1 MVHQEKRVYQAQR
14 NDRESIRQKLALGSF
29 YDDEE
34 PVIYNSCGKNGLPAR
49 PPSGVNLQVCFV
61 NDSSSDK
68 DSDAEDSKTE
78 TSLDTPLSPVS
89 KQSSSL
95 SDRDTGEEDSDPLE
109 DCGFWRVQRR
119 LQEEAR
125 VALALARPMARMQV
139 EVERQIQ
146 LHRRS
151 PVADLLPHLPHISEG
166 LMKRSLRRGDMRD
179 MSLGQLQVITN
190 DLHSQIQSLNEELV
204 QLLLM
209 RDELHVE
216 QDAML
221 VDVEDLTRHAQSQQ
235 RHLAEKTLS
244 K

>member
-34 PVIYNSCGKNGLPAR
+34 PVIYNSCSKNGLPTR
-49 PPSGVNLQVCFV
+49 
-61 NDSSSDK
+61 SDK

-78 TSLDTPLSPVS
+78 TSLDTPLSPVVHAIDS

-221 VDVEDLTRHAQSQQ
+221 VDVEDMTRHAQSQQ
-235 RHLAEKTLS
+235 RHMAEKTLS

>member
-14 NDRESIRQKLALGSF
+14 NERESIRQKLALGSF
-29 YDDEE
+29 YDDE
-34 PVIYNSCGKNGLPAR
+34 PVIYTSCSKNG
-49 PPSGVNLQVCFV
+49 PSSRLQGGVNLQVCFV

-68 DSDAEDSKTE
+68 DSDAEDSRTE
-78 TSLDTPLSPVS
+78 TSLDTPLSPLCMIS
-89 KQSSSL
+89 PTLLPLQK
-95 SDRDTGEEDSDPLE
+95 DSDPLD
-109 DCGFWRVQRR
+109 DCSGFWRVQRR

-166 LMKRSLRRGDMRD
+166 LMKRNLRRGDMRD

-221 VDVEDLTRHAQSQQ
+221 VDIEDLTRHAHSHQ
-235 RHLAEKTLS
+235 RHQADKAMS

>member
-1 MVHQEKRVYQAQR
+1 MVHQEKCIYQAQR
-14 NDRESIRQKLALGSF
+14 NERESIRQKLALGSF
-29 YDDEE
+29 YDDG
-34 PVIYNSCGKNGLPAR
+34 PVLYSGCTKSALSSRQQN
-49 PPSGVNLQVCFV
+49 GVNLQVCYV

-68 DSDAEDSKTE
+68 DSDAEDSRTE

-109 DCGFWRVQRR
+109 DSEFWRLQRR

-139 EVERQIQ
+139 EVERHIQ

-151 PVADLLPHLPHISEG
+151 PVADLLPHLPHISES
-166 LMKRSLRRGDMRD
+166 LMKRNLRPGDLRD

-204 QLLLM
+204 QLLLL

-221 VDVEDLTRHAQSQQ
+221 VDVEDLTRHAQQ
-235 RHLAEKTLS
+235 RHMTEKALS

>member
-1 MVHQEKRVYQAQR
+1 
-14 NDRESIRQKLALGSF
+14 
-29 YDDEE
+29 
-34 PVIYNSCGKNGLPAR
+34 
-49 PPSGVNLQVCFV
+49 
-61 NDSSSDK
+61 
-68 DSDAEDSKTE
+68 
-78 TSLDTPLSPVS
+78 S

-95 SDRDTGEEDSDPLE
+95 SDRDTGEDDSDPLE

-151 PVADLLPHLPHISEG
+151 PVADLLLHLPHISEG
-166 LMKRSLRRGDMRD
+166 
-179 MSLGQLQVITN
+179 
-190 DLHSQIQSLNEELV
+190 LNEELV

-221 VDVEDLTRHAQSQQ
+221 VDIEDLT
-235 RHLAEKTLS
+235 
-244 K
+244 